1 MRGGVFEAALLALA
15 LTGCADEAAE
25 QTAKAS
31 PRIAASAALSEGCA
45 LVGGEIALAHQL
57 DGSALVQCQLPDGK
71 RCSERGVISG
81 NCPN

>member
-1 MRGGVFEAALLALA
+1 MRGGVFGAALLALA

-45 LVGGEIALAHQL
+45 LVGA
-57 DGSALVQCQLPDGK
+57 
-71 RCSERGVISG
+71 R
-81 NCPN
+81 